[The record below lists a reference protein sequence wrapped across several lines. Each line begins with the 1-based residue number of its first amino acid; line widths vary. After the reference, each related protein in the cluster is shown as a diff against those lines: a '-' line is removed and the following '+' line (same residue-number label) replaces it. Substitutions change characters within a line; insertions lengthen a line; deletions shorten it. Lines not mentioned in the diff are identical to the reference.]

1 MVSLCYTILGI
12 GAEKIEEIE
21 VEEVWENGAKEGRR
35 ADGRRGSLGEDVL
48 ITVVLPKRDRCQ
60 LTKITNTAIAR
71 RRK

>member
-21 VEEVWENGAKEGRR
+21 VKEAQEEGAEEGRR
-35 ADGRRGSLGEDVL
+35 ADGWRGSLGEDVL